1 MTNKVEMRNKDAIR
15 LMEKY
20 KMIDDS
26 LRWYDP
32 RFQTAFEMA
41 INALRKLD
49 AIQSNQPPTDD
60 WEKYADRL
68 YELAYQHGYKDGE
81 DVEQEN
87 AAATKVEIAKME
99 YERGFKDGIKY
110 GVKNTELD

>member
-1 MTNKVEMRNKDAIR
+1 MNNEAIKILEQWR
-15 LMEKY
+15 KRQGNAEEDN
-20 KMIDDS
+20 I
-26 LRWYDP
+26 
-32 RFQTAFEMA
+32 AFEMA
-41 INALRKLD
+41 IDAIKKLD